1 MPEFGVRLPVG
12 GPLSSAEA
20 IRSTALLAERLGYDA
35 VWVHDF
41 LVFTQYLN
49 RTHISCGSA
58 EAVEAAGE
66 NSPPDFFEAI
76 SNLAFLAGAT
86 GKIRIGVS
94 VLAIPYRHPLLVA
107 KQLAT
112 IDVLSGGRL
121 ILGAGVGAPKTT
133 HNIDFEVLGIP
144 RVEKYERTGEYLRA
158 IIGLWTGRGGYAGE
172 FIDIHDVPLYPRPVQ
187 QPHPP
192 IWISGRME
200 RSLDLLAELG
210 TGWFAPWLLPEQY
223 QPMIDDI
230 HRRAHVAQRSA
241 FALTVATEVY
251 VCVAESTDA
260 AMKAAQKTLDA
271 LNVELMPSGMAS
283 ADTRLIGS
291 PEQLVDRIAA
301 YSQAGVDHFEMKFIY
316 HDLEHLHHQL
326 MLFRDSVMSHFA

>member
-20 IRSTALLAERLGYDA
+20 IRSAALLAERLGYHA

-41 LVFTQYLN
+41 LVYTQYLN

-58 EAVEAAGE
+58 EAVEAAGDD
-66 NSPPDFFEAI
+66 SPPDFFEAI
-76 SNLAFLAGAT
+76 TNLAFLAGAT

-94 VLAIPYRHPLLVA
+94 VLSIPYRHPLVVA

-133 HNIDFEVLGIP
+133 HNIDFEVLRIP
-144 RVEKYERTGEYLRA
+144 RTEKYERTGEYLRA
-158 IIGLWTGRGGYAGE
+158 MIGLWTGGGGYAGD
-172 FIDIHDVPLYPRPVQ
+172 FIDIVDVPLYPRPIQ

-200 RSLDLLAELG
+200 RSLELLAEVG

-230 HRRAHVAQRSA
+230 YRRAEAAGRSD
-241 FALTVATEVY
+241 FALKVATEVY
-251 VCVAESTDA
+251 VCVAESPDA
-260 AMKAAQKTLDA
+260 AKKAAQKTLDV
-271 LNVELMPSGMAS
+271 LNVALMPSGMAS
-283 ADTRLIGS
+283 PDTRLIGS
-291 PEQLVDRIAA
+291 PKQLVERIAS

-316 HDLEHLHHQL
+316 HDLEHFHYQL
-326 MLFRDSVMSHFA
+326 LLFRDSVMSHFA